1 VYRVNVIERRLGI
14 GETMKIIKD
23 PAWQFVA
30 AVVAVIALIVTV
42 SIYLISRPVKRLQVQ
57 ILSNSPLISVNT
69 DISPQIQILYKGKS
83 VQTLS
88 LILLRFENVGN
99 EPIRESDYSE
109 PIRILLSPNAGVGE
123 VTVQETK
130 PVGIDLKPT
139 VNASNQVEIA
149 RALLNPGDQA
159 VLKVLAL
166 NNDGTLK
173 FKARILGVPDLEILS
188 ALKGSTQSNASA
200 SYWILFIG
208 LAFAIL
214 IIISALIWDSKKA
227 IEWRRS
233 HLGFD
238 PARYY
243 YTQAQETILSKD
255 KDTGRI
261 SNTIR
266 HLGKASSWDGSYV
279 QRAQKDPLFS
289 QLQEYE
295 KFKAVIDKYKR
306 PESESNNTP

>member
-1 VYRVNVIERRLGI
+1 
-14 GETMKIIKD
+14 MKLIKD
-23 PAWQFVA
+23 PVWQFVA
-30 AVVAVIALIVTV
+30 VVVAVVALIVAV
-42 SIYLISRPVKRLQVQ
+42 SIYLIGRPVKRLQVQ

-69 DISPQIQILYKGKS
+69 EISPQIQILYKDKP

-99 EPIRESDYSE
+99 EPIRESDYSK
-109 PIRILLSPNAGVGE
+109 PIRILLSPNAEVGE

-130 PVGIDLKPT
+130 PEGINLNPT
-139 VNASNQVEIA
+139 VSASNQVEIA
-149 RALLNPGDQA
+149 KALLNPGDQA

-173 FKARILGVPDLEILS
+173 VEARIVGIPHLKILS
-188 ALKGSTQSNASA
+188 ALEGSTQSNDSVPY
-200 SYWILFIG
+200 SIVFIG
-208 LAFAIL
+208 LGVAIL
-214 IIISALIWDSKKA
+214 IVISAFTWYSKKV
-227 IEWRRS
+227 IKWRIS
-233 HLGFD
+233 HLGFN
-238 PARYY
+238 PALYY

-255 KDTGRI
+255 KNTGSI
-261 SNTIR
+261 SNTINC
-266 HLGKASSWDGSYV
+266 LGKAFSWDRSYV

-295 KFKAVIDKYKR
+295 KFKAVIDKYKQ

>member
-1 VYRVNVIERRLGI
+1 
-14 GETMKIIKD
+14 MKIIKD
-23 PAWQFVA
+23 PAWQFVG

-69 DISPQIQILYKGKS
+69 DISSQIQILYNDKP

-99 EPIRESDYSE
+99 EPIKESDYSE
-109 PIRILLSPNAGVGE
+109 PIRISLSPKAEVGE

-130 PVGIDLKPT
+130 PEGIDLNPRVSAT
-139 VNASNQVEIA
+139 NQVEIA
-149 RALLNPGDQA
+149 RALLNPGDQ
-159 VLKVLAL
+159 VVIKVLAL

-173 FKARILGVPDLEILS
+173 VEARIVGISNLEILS
-188 ALKGSTQSNASA
+188 ALEDSTLSNNSA
-200 SYWILFIG
+200 SNERLIAILLMGSFIG
-208 LAFAIL
+208 A
-214 IIISALIWDSKKA
+214 IISGFIWNSTRV
-227 IEWRRS
+227 IELRKS

-238 PARYY
+238 PARHYY
-243 YTQAQETILSKD
+243 KLAQETILSKD
-255 KDTGRI
+255 KYTGNI
-261 SNTIR
+261 SSTINY
-266 HLGKASSWDGSYV
+266 LAKAFSWDSGYI

-295 KFKAVIDKYKR
+295 NFRAIIDKYKQNENE
-306 PESESNNTP
+306 PNSTP

>member
-1 VYRVNVIERRLGI
+1 
-14 GETMKIIKD
+14 MKIIKS

-30 AVVAVIALIVTV
+30 TVVAVIAIMVTI
-42 SIYLISRPVKRLQVQ
+42 SIYLIGRPVKRLQVQ

-69 DISPQIQILYKGKS
+69 NISSQIQILYKDKP

-109 PIRILLSPNAGVGE
+109 PIRILLSPNAQVGE

-130 PVGIDLKPT
+130 PEGINLNPT
-139 VNASNQVEIA
+139 VSETNQVEIA
-149 RALLNPGDQA
+149 KTLLNPGDQA
-159 VLKVLAL
+159 VIKILAL

-173 FKARILGVPDLEILS
+173 VEARIVGISNLEILS
-188 ALKGSTQSNASA
+188 AFEGSTQSSVSSSN
-200 SYWILFIG
+200 WILFIG
-208 LAFAIL
+208 LGAAIL
-214 IIISALIWDSKKA
+214 IVISVLIWNSKKV

-238 PARYY
+238 PARYNY
-243 YTQAQETILSKD
+243 VLAQEAILSKD

-261 SNTIR
+261 SNTID
-266 HLGKASSWDGSYV
+266 HLGKAFSWDRSYV
-279 QRAQKDPLFS
+279 QKAQKDPLFS

-295 KFKAVIDKYKR
+295 KFKALIGKYQQL
-306 PESESNNTP
+306 ESESNNTPKDRQK

>member
-1 VYRVNVIERRLGI
+1 
-14 GETMKIIKD
+14 MKLIKD
-23 PAWQFVA
+23 PVWQFVA
-30 AVVAVIALIVTV
+30 VVVAVVGIIVAV
-42 SIYLISRPVKRLQVQ
+42 SIYLIGRPVKRLQVQ

-69 DISPQIQILYKGKS
+69 EISPQIQILYKDKP

-99 EPIRESDYSE
+99 EPIRESDYSK
-109 PIRILLSPNAGVGE
+109 PIRILLSPNAEVGE

-130 PVGIDLKPT
+130 PEGINLNPT
-139 VNASNQVEIA
+139 VSASNQVEIA
-149 RALLNPGDQA
+149 KALLNPGDQA

-173 FKARILGVPDLEILS
+173 VEARIVGIPDLKILS
-188 ALKGSTQSNASA
+188 ALEGSTQSKESVP
-200 SYWILFIG
+200 YWIVFMLLG
-208 LAFAIL
+208 VVIL
-214 IIISALIWDSKKA
+214 IIIIVISALIWNSKKV
-227 IEWRRS
+227 IEWRIS

-243 YTQAQETILSKD
+243 YRLAQETLLSKD
-255 KDTGRI
+255 KDTGSI
-261 SNTIR
+261 GNTIY
-266 HLGKASSWDGSYV
+266 HLRKAFSWDRSYV

-295 KFKAVIDKYKR
+295 KFKAAIDKYKQL
-306 PESESNNTP
+306 ESESNNTP

>member
-1 VYRVNVIERRLGI
+1 
-14 GETMKIIKD
+14 MKIMKD

-30 AVVAVIALIVTV
+30 AVVAVIALLVTV
-42 SIYLISRPVKRLQVQ
+42 SIYLIDRPVKRLQVQ

-69 DISPQIQILYKGKS
+69 DISPQIQILYKDKP

-109 PIRILLSPNAGVGE
+109 PIRILLSPSAEVGE

-130 PVGIDLKPT
+130 PEGIDLNPT
-139 VNASNQVEIA
+139 VSASNQVEIA
-149 RALLNPGDQA
+149 KALLNPGDQV

-173 FKARILGVPDLEILS
+173 VEARIVGIPDLEILS
-188 ALKGSTQSNASA
+188 ALEGNTQSNNSA

-208 LAFAIL
+208 VGVVIP
-214 IIISALIWDSKKA
+214 IVISVLIWNSKKV

-238 PARYY
+238 PALYY
-243 YTQAQETILSKD
+243 YTLAQETILSKD
-255 KDTGRI
+255 QNTGGIR
-261 SNTIR
+261 NTINY
-266 HLGKASSWDGSYV
+266 LGKAFNWDGSYV
-279 QRAQKDPLFS
+279 QKAQKDPLFS
-289 QLQEYE
+289 QLQEYK
-295 KFKAVIDKYKR
+295 KFNAVMDEYKQ

>member
-1 VYRVNVIERRLGI
+1 
-14 GETMKIIKD
+14 MKIIKS

-30 AVVAVIALIVTV
+30 TVVAVIAIMVTI
-42 SIYLISRPVKRLQVQ
+42 SIYLIGRPVKRLQVQ

-69 DISPQIQILYKGKS
+69 NISSQIQILYKDKP

-109 PIRILLSPNAGVGE
+109 PIRILLSPNAQVGE
-123 VTVQETK
+123 VTVQET
-130 PVGIDLKPT
+130 
-139 VNASNQVEIA
+139 NQVEIA
-149 RALLNPGDQA
+149 KTLLNPGDQA
-159 VLKVLAL
+159 VIKILAL

-173 FKARILGVPDLEILS
+173 VEARIVGISNLEILS
-188 ALKGSTQSNASA
+188 AFEGSTQSSVSSSN
-200 SYWILFIG
+200 WILFIG
-208 LAFAIL
+208 LGAAIL
-214 IIISALIWDSKKA
+214 IVISVLIWNSKKV

-238 PARYY
+238 PARYNY
-243 YTQAQETILSKD
+243 VLAQEAILSKD

-261 SNTIR
+261 SNTID
-266 HLGKASSWDGSYV
+266 HLGKAFSWDRSYV
-279 QRAQKDPLFS
+279 QKAQKDPLFS

-295 KFKAVIDKYKR
+295 KFKALIGKYQQL
-306 PESESNNTP
+306 ESESNNTPKDRQK

>member
-1 VYRVNVIERRLGI
+1 
-14 GETMKIIKD
+14 MKIMKD

-30 AVVAVIALIVTV
+30 AVVAVIALLVTV
-42 SIYLISRPVKRLQVQ
+42 SIYLIDRPVKRLQVQ

-69 DISPQIQILYKGKS
+69 DISPQIQILYKDKP

-109 PIRILLSPNAGVGE
+109 PIRILLSPNAEVGE

-130 PVGIDLKPT
+130 PEGIDLNPT
-139 VNASNQVEIA
+139 VSASNQVEIA
-149 RALLNPGDQA
+149 RALLNPGDQV

-173 FKARILGVPDLEILS
+173 VEARIVGIPDLEILS
-188 ALKGSTQSNASA
+188 ALEGNTQSNNSA

-208 LAFAIL
+208 LGVAVL
-214 IIISALIWDSKKA
+214 IVISVFVWNSNKV

-233 HLGFD
+233 HMGFD
-238 PARYY
+238 PALYY
-243 YTQAQETILSKD
+243 YTLAQETILSKD
-255 KDTGRI
+255 QNTGAI
-261 SNTIR
+261 SNTINY
-266 HLGKASSWDGSYV
+266 LGKAFSWDGSYV
-279 QRAQKDPLFS
+279 QKAQKDPLFS
-289 QLQEYE
+289 QLQEYK
-295 KFKAVIDKYKR
+295 KFNAVMDEYKQ

>member
-1 VYRVNVIERRLGI
+1 
-14 GETMKIIKD
+14 MKITKN
-23 PAWQFVA
+23 PVWQFVA
-30 AVVAVIALIVTV
+30 VVVAVIMLFVMV
-42 SIYLISRPVKRLQVQ
+42 GIYLVSRPVKRLQVQ

-69 DISPQIQILYKGKS
+69 DISPQIQILYKHKP

-109 PIRILLSPNAGVGE
+109 PIRILLSPNAEVSE

-130 PVGIDLKPT
+130 PEGIILNPM
-139 VNASNQVEIA
+139 VSASNQVTIA

-173 FKARILGVPDLEILS
+173 VEARIVGIPDLKILS
-188 ALKGSTQSNASA
+188 ALEGSTRSNASA
-200 SYWILFIG
+200 SNWILFIG
-208 LAFAIL
+208 LGAVIL
-214 IIISALIWDSKKA
+214 IVFSALIWYSKKV

-243 YTQAQETILSKD
+243 YTLAQETILSKD
-255 KDTGRI
+255 KNTGSI
-261 SNTIR
+261 SYTIK
-266 HLGKASSWDGSYV
+266 HLGNAFSWDRSYV
-279 QRAQKDPLFS
+279 QKAQKDPLFS
-289 QLQEYE
+289 KLQEYE
-295 KFKAVIDKYKR
+295 KFKAVIDKYKE
-306 PESESNNTP
+306 PKSELNNTP

>member
-1 VYRVNVIERRLGI
+1 
-14 GETMKIIKD
+14 MKIMKD

-30 AVVAVIALIVTV
+30 AVVAVIALLVTV
-42 SIYLISRPVKRLQVQ
+42 SIYLIDRPVKRLQVQ

-69 DISPQIQILYKGKS
+69 DISPQIQILYKDKP

-109 PIRILLSPNAGVGE
+109 PIRILLSPNAEVGE
-123 VTVQETK
+123 VIVQETK
-130 PVGIDLKPT
+130 PEGIDLNPT
-139 VNASNQVEIA
+139 VGASNQVEIA
-149 RALLNPGDQA
+149 KALLNPGDQV

-173 FKARILGVPDLEILS
+173 VEARIVGIPDLEILS
-188 ALKGSTQSNASA
+188 ALEDSTQSNNSA

-208 LAFAIL
+208 LGVAVL
-214 IIISALIWDSKKA
+214 IVISVFVWNSNKV

-233 HLGFD
+233 HMGFD
-238 PARYY
+238 PALYY
-243 YTQAQETILSKD
+243 YTLAQETILSKD
-255 KDTGRI
+255 QNTGAI
-261 SNTIR
+261 SNTINY
-266 HLGKASSWDGSYV
+266 LGKAFSWDGSYV
-279 QRAQKDPLFS
+279 QKAQKDPLFS
-289 QLQEYE
+289 QLQEYK
-295 KFKAVIDKYKR
+295 KFNAVMDEYKQ